1 MTEPV
6 QTKRCS
12 RCKEDL
18 PLEAF
23 ARSVKG
29 TFSRQSYCRS
39 CNTLYARGWIAL
51 NRDKTAV
58 NKLWAKYRLRPDD
71 VARLLEAQ
79 HGCCAMC
86 GRLFGDDRP
95 WQPDHD
101 HKCCP
106 GDISC
111 GACIR
116 GLLCGHCNRIVAWI
130 EHDWK
135 PAEFAR
141 RLEKYL
147 APVAQS
153 GRAADF

>member
-12 RCKEDL
+12 RCKDDL

-29 TFSRQSYCRS
+29 AFGRQAYCRL
-39 CNTLYARGWIAL
+39 CNTRYMRRWIAL

-58 NKLWAKYRLRPDD
+58 NRLWIKYRLRPDD
-71 VARLLEAQ
+71 VASLLQAQ
-79 HGCCAMC
+79 HDCCAIC
-86 GRLFGDDRP
+86 QRPFGDDRA

-106 GDISC
+106 GETSC

-116 GLLCGHCNRIVAWI
+116 GLLCGYCNRIAAWI
-130 EHDWK
+130 EHSPE
-135 PAEFAR
+135 PAEFVR
-141 RLEKYL
+141 RLERYL